1 MYTRLVEGYS
11 KTAILQKQRGFI
23 RSVPIQRSFLL
34 TWEDP
39 IEKYNSGV
47 QNIGKTT
54 KNKLTSWE
62 ESWYKGRHGT
72 EVNAEKE
79 DRLSSC

>member
-47 QNIGKTT
+47 
-54 KNKLTSWE
+54 
-62 ESWYKGRHGT
+62 
-72 EVNAEKE
+72 
-79 DRLSSC
+79 